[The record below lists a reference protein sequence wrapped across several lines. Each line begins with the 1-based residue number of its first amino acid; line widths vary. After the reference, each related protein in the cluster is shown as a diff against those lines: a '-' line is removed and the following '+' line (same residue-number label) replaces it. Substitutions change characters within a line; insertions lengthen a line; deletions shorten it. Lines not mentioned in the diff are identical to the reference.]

1 MKRVV
6 NSPKQKAASL
16 ISNYPQDVI
25 DYVNKFR
32 EEIAN
37 LEVYEF
43 RGDVLTRVDPAEE
56 IKEIRKEYVYPA
68 MHEGEF
74 STSSEF
80 DDLVAA
86 LDLLDPI

>member
-6 NSPKQKAASL
+6 SSTKQKAARL
-16 ISNYPQDVI
+16 IANYPQDVI
-25 DYVNKFR
+25 DYVNEFR
-32 EEIAN
+32 ADVAG

-43 RGDVLTRVDPAEE
+43 QGDALNRVSPAEE
-56 IKEIRKEYVYPA
+56 IKAMRKEYVYPA
-68 MHEGEF
+68 MHEGVF
-74 STSSEF
+74 KTSSEF